1 MHIMWE
7 LATNKPNFLFKN
19 TKDFNQTTHVGPQE
33 PIIIIDN
40 IILYFNYLIFVQ
52 HVFKRSC
59 NGMSQE
65 GCQTSDFFVKM
76 QVSLC
81 TFYFTTL
88 PTWWTLQISVV
99 WNCKYSLPISN
110 PNILF

>member
-1 MHIMWE
+1 MWE

-33 PIIIIDN
+33 PIVIIDN
-40 IILYFNYLIFVQ
+40 IILYFNYLIFMQ

-65 GCQTSDFFVKM
+65 GCQTSDFFC
-76 QVSLC
+76 QNAGLC
-81 TFYFTTL
+81 MHFLFHHSF